1 MTYRQDLSNSARRHL
16 RAASELYGL
25 ASAGAQPGCRAVAG
39 YLFGLCGELAVKAI
53 MRDSGMPP
61 LEPDRRREDPYYKHF
76 PELKTFLLNTAK
88 GRRSGELLTI
98 ANTSALFRYWD
109 TDMRYA
115 KTLDIRDEWIESWKT
130 SATDLV
136 NRMDSF

>member
-1 MTYRQDLSNSARRHL
+1 
-16 RAASELYGL
+16 
-25 ASAGAQPGCRAVAG
+25 
-39 YLFGLCGELAVKAI
+39 
-53 MRDSGMPP
+53 MPP